1 MVMQQINYAL
11 ENYLEQ
17 KDRIQKLDKFLA
29 DNKADEQSPSDLSLV
44 TLIKSFIQMLF
55 RGQKAK
61 AGADLNHLQQLWTL
75 ALRSLR
81 TVSVQQLVEEHLLEQ
96 MI

>member
-1 MVMQQINYAL
+1 MQQINYAL
-11 ENYLEQ
+11 ENYLEK

-29 DNKADEQSPSDLSLV
+29 DNKADEQSPSDFSLV

-55 RGQKAK
+55 RGQKAE

>member
-1 MVMQQINYAL
+1 
-11 ENYLEQ
+11 LEQ

-55 RGQKAK
+55 RGQKAE
-61 AGADLNHLQQLWTL
+61 AGADLNHL
-75 ALRSLR
+75 
-81 TVSVQQLVEEHLLEQ
+81 
-96 MI
+96 

>member
-1 MVMQQINYAL
+1 VRSPGHEKLLKLCKGNISMVMQQINYAL

-29 DNKADEQSPSDLSLV
+29 DNKADEQSPSDFSLV

-55 RGQKAK
+55 RGQKAE
-61 AGADLNHLQQLWTL
+61 AGADLNHL
-75 ALRSLR
+75 
-81 TVSVQQLVEEHLLEQ
+81 
-96 MI
+96 